1 MATDGSSSGRKG
13 SRRYRECLKNHAVG
27 IGGHAVDGCGE
38 FMAAGEEGTLDA
50 LKCAACNCHRNFH
63 RKEAEGEVFHQHQQF
78 TPYYRTPA
86 GYLQVAPQQH
96 RTLVLPSTSGGGGH
110 SRDDQ
115 EDDSNPSGG
124 SKKRF
129 RTKFTQEQKD
139 KMLAFAERVEWRI
152 QKEHED
158 AVQQFCAETG
168 VKRHVL
174 KFERQKPETTVDGR
188 GERDE
193 HTMVGIGGSD
203 LRLPIFFLLFSVMFL
218 SLEQGVTFGLHN
230 TCGDMDQQ
238 LAKIVAGRLPRA
250 GQLNFTFHTFG
261 LILWI
266 DVHRSP
272 LQTLATPAKFF
283 QVFYN
288 SKDEV
293 TRSEAVGMEVSPGEE
308 PEVQGGGQP
317 SSSLGPSPVLP
328 EAPAE
333 VVSADP
339 AAVRDL
345 DVIGLQAQPIGLL
358 SNLVT
363 QSGFITAPTMEM
375 EKYCNT
381 AQK

>member
-174 KFERQKPETTVDGR
+174 KVWMHNNKHTLGKKP
-188 GERDE
+188 
-193 HTMVGIGGSD
+193 
-203 LRLPIFFLLFSVMFL
+203 
-218 SLEQGVTFGLHN
+218 LEQGVTFGLHN

-339 AAVRDL
+339 AAAAGEGL